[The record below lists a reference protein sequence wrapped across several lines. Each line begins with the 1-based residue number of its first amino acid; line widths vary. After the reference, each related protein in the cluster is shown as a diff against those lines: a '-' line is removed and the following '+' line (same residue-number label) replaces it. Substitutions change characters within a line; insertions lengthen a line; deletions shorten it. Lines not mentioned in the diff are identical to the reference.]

1 MLIQQSEEKERDVFR
16 KPSFEEGKDLEN
28 VHHLSFDTFTRYRK
42 DLETR
47 FQCILIK
54 AHSRE

>member
-1 MLIQQSEEKERDVFR
+1 MLIQQSEKKLRDVFR
-16 KPSFEEGKDLEN
+16 KPSFEEGKELAN
-28 VHHLSFDTFTRYRK
+28 VHHLSFDMLNGYKK

-54 AHSRE
+54 VHRRE